1 MSCGTVALAY
11 GGGDGGTLLAEQ
23 GFTAEGLRSAKLYNG
38 SHVTEAVCPD
48 RDALADYLA
57 SLELRK
63 LTGNYSFKV
72 DEPEWTLLYETPDGT
87 LAVVLGK
94 SRLRIFPLRSAS
106 YAVWYYVLGG
116 VDFQTLSQ
124 LLSPAPALEVV
135 YTGSGTEARDISASV
150 CAISE
155 ELDGQEFPHI
165 FEALPPE
172 ATPSGVFGY
181 DLDQVQLAFSR
192 PVVSDI
198 TVEIQPLDGGAM
210 ETRTLGPEETV
221 LALAPS
227 PARYTVYADLE
238 GNGGSVY
245 HTIFC
250 FDIGDV

>member
-1 MSCGTVALAY
+1 M
-11 GGGDGGTLLAEQ
+11 
-23 GFTAEGLRSAKLYNG
+23 
-38 SHVTEAVCPD
+38 
-48 RDALADYLA
+48 
-57 SLELRK
+57 
-63 LTGNYSFKV
+63 
-72 DEPEWTLLYETPDGT
+72 
-87 LAVVLGK
+87 
-94 SRLRIFPLRSAS
+94 
-106 YAVWYYVLGG
+106 
-116 VDFQTLSQ
+116 
-124 LLSPAPALEVV
+124 
-135 YTGSGTEARDISASV
+135 YTGTGEQVRDFSASV
-150 CAISE
+150 FAISE

-221 LALAPS
+221 LELAPS